1 MSLGEM
7 TFLLVLALVVFG
19 PKRLPEITRKL
30 GKIYG
35 EFRRASQEFQSQI
48 QEEVRRLEID
58 EATNSIGSSFREL
71 KSTVGRDQLGFGSS
85 SSARYNGH
93 VDDSFAAAAPAPVSP
108 APEYESAPAYQH
120 DAARD
125 NSFDAAFD
133 DANANGPSDQLK
145 GQHA

>member
-58 EATNSIGSSFREL
+58 EATNSIGSSFREI
-71 KSTVGRDQLGFGSS
+71 KSTVSRDQLGFGSS
-85 SSARYNGH
+85 SSSPRYNGH
-93 VDDSFAAAAPAPVSP
+93 VDDSFAAAAPSPVVAGAEHEP
-108 APEYESAPAYQH
+108 APTYH
-120 DAARD
+120 DQVRD
-125 NSFDAAFD
+125 DSFDVAFD
-133 DANANGPSDQLK
+133 SAQTDEMK

>member
-1 MSLGEM
+1 M

-19 PKRLPEITRKL
+19 PKRLPEITRKI

-85 SSARYNGH
+85 SSSSRYNGH
-93 VDDSFAAAAPAPVSP
+93 VDDSFAAAAPAPVP
-108 APEYESAPAYQH
+108 SASEHEAVPTYH
-120 DAARD
+120 DDQMRD
-125 NSFDAAFD
+125 SSFDGAFD
-133 DANANGPSDQLK
+133 EANASGQSDQLK